1 MSFFDFVVV
10 AMYATQS
17 SRFGVPRHAIVSPLS
32 RNRFRPSPFARGF
45 RLACMIAVLHQE
57 VRVRGPK
64 TSGGDRSVS
73 REHSRKFCEL
83 LWITANLPF
92 DQSVGD
98 RAVGRLLL
106 GGHRH
111 KMYVVGGLIVGNPDD
126 TPESIEANLEF
137 A

>member
-17 SRFGVPRHAIVSPLS
+17 SRFGVPCHAIVSPLS
-32 RNRFRPSPFARGF
+32 RNRFRPSTFARGF

-64 TSGGDRSVS
+64 TSEGDRGVS
-73 REHSRKFCEL
+73 REASRKFSEL

-92 DQSVGD
+92 DQSVGERD
-98 RAVGRLLL
+98 GRIGALTQEFPRLSSNL
-106 GGHRH
+106 PRVLVNLPRLSQ
-111 KMYVVGGLIVGNPDD
+111 VVLHQ
-126 TPESIEANLEF
+126 SQ
-137 A
+137 

>member
-1 MSFFDFVVV
+1 MSFFDFVIV

-32 RNRFRPSPFARGF
+32 RNRFRPSTFARGF

-64 TSGGDRSVS
+64 TSEGDRSVS

-92 DQSVGD
+92 DQSVGERD
-98 RAVGRLLL
+98 RKNRRSDARIPPRLSSTLPPVL
-106 GGHRH
+106 
-111 KMYVVGGLIVGNPDD
+111 V
-126 TPESIEANLEF
+126 NLPRCLKWSLHQSQ
-137 A
+137 

>member
-32 RNRFRPSPFARGF
+32 RNRFRPSTFARGF

-64 TSGGDRSVS
+64 TSEGDRGVS
-73 REHSRKFCEL
+73 RGDSRKFCEL
-83 LWITANLPF
+83 LWIIANLPF
-92 DQSVGD
+92 DQSVGQRD
-98 RAVGRLLL
+98 ETI
-106 GGHRH
+106 
-111 KMYVVGGLIVGNPDD
+111 VVLRQ
-126 TPESIEANLEF
+126 EF
-137 A
+137 RPAPL